1 MHTFTD
7 ASGDAYGA
15 VTYVRYQYKD
25 GTVSTSL
32 VASKTRVAP
41 LSATSIPRLELMG
54 TVLGLRL
61 ALSVAKVL
69 KIDQSV
75 LTFWSDSMNVLW
87 WIRKPS
93 RSFRP
98 FIANRIGEIHDS
110 SSPTQWRHVS
120 PHQNPADLPTRGM
133 SVTEV
138 KRSEIWWK
146 GPNFLSMP
154 EDTWPKTEIDVTPE
168 ATLEV
173 RKKARATFDVPGTES
188 VLFALTRKTTWRLD
202 PGRYSSWTRL
212 LRVRAWVHRFVNNCG
227 KLPEE
232 RSSGE
237 LSSQEISDAETD
249 IIKEAQQ
256 VAFQEEYK
264 ALVNN

>member
-1 MHTFTD
+1 MVDT
-7 ASGDAYGA
+7 
-15 VTYVRYQYKD
+15 
-25 GTVSTSL
+25 
-32 VASKTRVAP
+32 KTQP
-41 LSATSIPRLELMG
+41 
-54 TVLGLRL
+54 
-61 ALSVAKVL
+61 
-69 KIDQSV
+69 QSQAIH
-75 LTFWSDSMNVLW
+75 SES
-87 WIRKPS
+87 
-93 RSFRP
+93 
-98 FIANRIGEIHDS
+98 RIGEIHDS
-110 SSPTQWRHVS
+110 SSPTQWRHVNT
-120 PHQNPADLPTRGM
+120 HQNPADLPTRGM

-138 KRSEIWWK
+138 KRSEMWWR

-154 EDTWPKTEIDVTPE
+154 EDAWPKTEIDATPE

-202 PGRYSSWTRL
+202 PSRL

-227 KLPEE
+227 KPLEE

-256 VAFQEEYK
+256 EAFQEEWSISSLFSK
-264 ALVNN
+264 TASC

>member
-1 MHTFTD
+1 MQVPRCLQLNSHVETVTLHTFTD

-15 VTYVRYQYKD
+15 VTYVRYQYKN

-54 TVLGLRL
+54 AVLGLRL
-61 ALSVAKVL
+61 TLSIAKVL
-69 KIDQSV
+69 KIDQSL

-93 RSFRP
+93 RSLRP
-98 FIANRIGEIHDS
+98 FIANRVGEIHDS
-110 SSPTQWRHVS
+110 SSPTQWRHVNT
-120 PHQNPADLPTRGM
+120 HQNPADLPTRGM

-138 KRSEIWWK
+138 KRSEMWWR

-154 EDTWPKTEIDVTPE
+154 EDAWPKTEIDATPE

-202 PGRYSSWTRL
+202 PSRYSRWTRL

-227 KLPEE
+227 KPPEE

-249 IIKEAQQ
+249 IIK
-256 VAFQEEYK
+256 
-264 ALVNN
+264 